1 VTGLVY
7 FVQAEAVDNLIKIG
21 ATRDF
26 GARFAALCSYNACD
40 LTVLGIIRAPQ
51 PSQLE
56 RVLHAR
62 FAVCRHHGEWFK
74 PKRELLRYIEKH
86 ATAPKT
92 PYMPIATPQQW
103 SLDALLAPDQE
114 TTPVDE
120 VLTIR
125 DVAKLL
131 HVQLVTVRRYVDRRL
146 IPCVRVGRQLRFTRQ
161 EVLQSQ
167 PARALD
173 LSR

>member
-1 VTGLVY
+1 MTALVY
-7 FVQAEAVDNLIKIG
+7 FVQAQAPEGFIKIG

-26 GARFAALCSYNACD
+26 GARFAALCNYNACE
-40 LTVLGIIRAPQ
+40 LTVLGVIRTPQ
-51 PSQLE
+51 PHQLE
-56 RVLHAR
+56 RLLQTR
-62 FAVCRHHGEWFK
+62 FAPFRHHGEWFK

-86 ATAPKT
+86 TASPKT
-92 PYMPIATPQQW
+92 PYSMTTTPQQW
-103 SLDALLAPDQE
+103 SLDALLAPDQA

-120 VLTIR
+120 VLTLV

-131 HVQLVTVRRYVDRRL
+131 RVKVVTVRRYVDSRL

-173 LSR
+173 LS